1 MQNMLV
7 MNTGKSHRDMVVGT
21 RRVPLFDSSS
31 HTPCAV
37 NPKEPPMKKILVAM
51 SGGVDSSVTAAMMVD
66 AGYDVTGIT
75 MRLGSP
81 DTIEVEPERPNCCS
95 LEGIEDARRVATQ
108 LGIPFYGVNYEDI
121 FQEQIIDYFVA
132 EYLIGRTPSPCMVC
146 NRELK
151 FGKLLDLAKTLECDA
166 IATGH
171 YARIEQHPE
180 TGRHLLRK
188 ALDVSKDQSYF
199 LAALT
204 QEQLQSA
211 MMPLGEYSKAEVRDL
226 ARKYQLKTAEKIE
239 SQELCFVADT
249 NYRRFIQNR
258 IPEKIEGGDIID
270 KDGKV
275 LGKHQGVPFYTVGQR
290 RGLGIAVGKPLYV
303 TQLNASDNTV
313 VVGENDD
320 LLEDTMHVER
330 INLIS
335 IDRLTEP
342 IRGHVKIRSRDEGGP
357 ATISPIN
364 DTEAV
369 VQFDEPRRA
378 ITPGQATVFYDGEYV
393 IGGGW
398 IVDARNNT

>member
-1 MQNMLV
+1 
-7 MNTGKSHRDMVVGT
+7 
-21 RRVPLFDSSS
+21 
-31 HTPCAV
+31 
-37 NPKEPPMKKILVAM
+37 MKKVLVAM

-66 AGYDVTGIT
+66 AGYNVTGIT
-75 MRLGSP
+75 MRLGAP

-121 FQEQIIDYFVA
+121 FKQEIIDYFVE

-151 FGKLLDLAKTLECDA
+151 FGKLLDLAKSLECDA

-180 TGRHLLRK
+180 TGRYLLRK
-188 ALDVSKDQSYF
+188 SLDQSKDQSYF

-204 QEQLQSA
+204 QDQLRCA
-211 MMPLGEYSKAEVRDL
+211 IMPLGEFSKTQVRDL
-226 ARKYQLKTAEKIE
+226 ARQYDLKTAEKIE

-249 NYRRFIQNR
+249 NYRRFLQDR

-270 KDGKV
+270 KDGNV

-290 RGLGIAVGKPLYV
+290 RGLGISAGKPLYV
-303 TQLNASDNTV
+303 TQLNADEKTV
-313 VVGENDD
+313 VVGESDD

-335 IDRLTEP
+335 IEELREP
-342 IRGHVKIRSRDEGGP
+342 IRAHVKIRSRDDGGP
-357 ATISPIN
+357 ATISPIG
-364 DTEAV
+364 DSEAIV
-369 VQFDEPRRA
+369 KFDEPRRA

-398 IVDARNNT
+398 IVGTDT

>member
-1 MQNMLV
+1 
-7 MNTGKSHRDMVVGT
+7 
-21 RRVPLFDSSS
+21 
-31 HTPCAV
+31 
-37 NPKEPPMKKILVAM
+37 MKKVLVAM

-121 FQEQIIDYFVA
+121 FKEQIIDYFVE

-151 FGKLLDLAKTLECDA
+151 FGKLLDLAKSLECEA

-180 TGRHLLRK
+180 TGRYLLRT
-188 ALDVSKDQSYF
+188 ALDISKDQSYF

-204 QEQLQSA
+204 QEQLRCA
-211 MMPLGEYSKAEVRDL
+211 MMPLGEFSKSEVRDL
-226 ARKYQLKTAEKIE
+226 ARKYQLRTAEKIE

-249 NYRRFIQNR
+249 NYRRFIQDR

-270 KDGKV
+270 KEGKV

-303 TQLNASDNTV
+303 TQLNAKENTV
-313 VVGENDD
+313 KVGESDD

-335 IDRLTEP
+335 IEKLTEP
-342 IRGHVKIRSRDEGGP
+342 IRAHVKIRSRDEGGA
-357 ATISPIN
+357 ATVNPVS

-369 VQFDEPRRA
+369 VKFDEPRRA
-378 ITPGQATVFYDGEYV
+378 ITPGQATVFYDGEFV

-398 IVDARNNT
+398 IKTALQQ

>member
-1 MQNMLV
+1 
-7 MNTGKSHRDMVVGT
+7 
-21 RRVPLFDSSS
+21 
-31 HTPCAV
+31 
-37 NPKEPPMKKILVAM
+37 MKKILVAM

-75 MRLGSP
+75 MRLGAP

-108 LGIPFYGVNYEDI
+108 LGIPFYGVNYEDA
-121 FQEQIIDYFVA
+121 FREQIIDYFVD

-151 FGKLLDLAKTLECDA
+151 FGRLLDLARTLECDA

-171 YARIEQHPE
+171 YARVEQHPE
-180 TGRHLLRK
+180 TGRYLLRK
-188 ALDVSKDQSYF
+188 ARDISKDQSYF

-204 QEQLQSA
+204 QEQLRCA
-211 MMPLGEYSKAEVRDL
+211 MMPLGEYTKAEVRDL
-226 ARKYQLKTAEKIE
+226 ARKYQLRTAEKIE

-249 NYRRFIQNR
+249 NYRRFLQDR
-258 IPEKIEGGDIID
+258 VPEKIQGGDIVD
-270 KDGKV
+270 EGGSV
-275 LGKHQGVPFYTVGQR
+275 LGKHDGVPFYTVGQR

-303 TQLNASDNTV
+303 TQLNASENTV
-313 VVGENDD
+313 VVGESDA

-330 INLIS
+330 INLIA
-335 IDRLTEP
+335 IEKLTGP
-342 IRGHVKIRSRDEGGP
+342 IRAHVKIRSRDDGGP
-357 ATISPIN
+357 ATITPIS

-369 VQFDEPRRA
+369 VNFDEPRRA

-393 IGGGW
+393 LGGGW
-398 IVDARNNT
+398 IVDARDATVGGVCNPDLPS

>member
-1 MQNMLV
+1 
-7 MNTGKSHRDMVVGT
+7 
-21 RRVPLFDSSS
+21 
-31 HTPCAV
+31 
-37 NPKEPPMKKILVAM
+37 MKKILVAM

-75 MRLGSP
+75 MRLGAP

-108 LGIPFYGVNYEDI
+108 LGIRFYGVNYEDA
-121 FQEQIIDYFVA
+121 FREQIIDYFVE

-151 FGKLLDLAKTLECDA
+151 FGRLLDLAKTLECNA

-180 TGRHLLRK
+180 TGRYLLRK
-188 ALDVSKDQSYF
+188 ARDVSKDQSYF

-204 QEQLQSA
+204 QEQLRCA
-211 MMPLGEYSKAEVRDL
+211 MMPLGEYTKAEVRDL
-226 ARKYQLKTAEKIE
+226 ARKYQLRTAEKIE

-249 NYRRFIQNR
+249 NYRRFLQDR
-258 IPEKIEGGDIID
+258 VPEKIQGGDILD
-270 KDGKV
+270 EEGNV
-275 LGKHQGVPFYTVGQR
+275 LGKHDGVPFYTVGQR

-303 TQLNASDNTV
+303 TQLNATENTV
-313 VVGENDD
+313 VVGESDA

-330 INLIS
+330 INLIA
-335 IDRLTEP
+335 IEELTEP
-342 IRGHVKIRSRDEGGP
+342 IRAHVKIRSRDDGGP
-357 ATISPIN
+357 ATITPIS
-364 DTEAV
+364 DTEAIV
-369 VQFDEPRRA
+369 KFDEPRRA

-393 IGGGW
+393 LGGGW
-398 IVDARNNT
+398 IVDARDTAVEEVCNPDLPS

>member
-1 MQNMLV
+1 M
-7 MNTGKSHRDMVVGT
+7 
-21 RRVPLFDSSS
+21 
-31 HTPCAV
+31 
-37 NPKEPPMKKILVAM
+37 EKILVAM

-75 MRLGSP
+75 MRLGAP

-121 FQEQIIDYFVA
+121 FREQIIDYFVA
-132 EYLIGRTPSPCMVC
+132 EYLVGRTPSPCMVC

-151 FGKLLDLAKTLECDA
+151 FGKLLDLAKTLECEA

-180 TGRHLLRK
+180 TGRFLLRK
-188 ALDVSKDQSYF
+188 SLDVSKDQSYF
-199 LAALT
+199 LAGLT
-204 QEQLQSA
+204 QEQLRCA
-211 MMPLGEYSKAEVRDL
+211 MMPLGEYTKTEVRDL
-226 ARKYQLKTAEKIE
+226 ARKYQLRTAEKAE

-249 NYRRFIQNR
+249 NYRRFLQDR
-258 IPEKIEGGDIID
+258 IPEKIESGDIID
-270 KDGKV
+270 KNGKI

-303 TQLNASDNTV
+303 TQINASDNTV
-313 VVGENDD
+313 VVGEPDD

-335 IDRLTEP
+335 IEKLTEP
-342 IRGHVKIRSRDEGGP
+342 IRALVKIRSRDDGGL
-357 ATISPIN
+357 ATISPIS
-364 DTEAV
+364 DTEAI

-398 IVDARNNT
+398 IIKFQCQNPML

>member
-1 MQNMLV
+1 M
-7 MNTGKSHRDMVVGT
+7 
-21 RRVPLFDSSS
+21 
-31 HTPCAV
+31 
-37 NPKEPPMKKILVAM
+37 EKILVAM

-66 AGYDVTGIT
+66 AGYDVIGIT
-75 MRLGSP
+75 MRLGAP

-121 FQEQIIDYFVA
+121 FREQIIDYFVA
-132 EYLIGRTPSPCMVC
+132 EYLVGRTPSPCMVC

-180 TGRHLLRK
+180 TGRFLLRK
-188 ALDVSKDQSYF
+188 SLDVSKDQSYF
-199 LAALT
+199 LAGLT
-204 QEQLQSA
+204 QEQLRCA
-211 MMPLGEYSKAEVRDL
+211 MMPLGEYTKTEVRDL
-226 ARKYQLKTAEKIE
+226 ARKYQLRTAEKVE

-249 NYRRFIQNR
+249 NYRRFLQDR
-258 IPEKIEGGDIID
+258 IPEKIESGDIID

-303 TQLNASDNTV
+303 TQINASDNTV
-313 VVGENDD
+313 VVGEPDD

-335 IDRLTEP
+335 IEKLTEP
-342 IRGHVKIRSRDEGGP
+342 IRALVKIRSRDDGGL
-357 ATISPIN
+357 ATISPIS
-364 DTEAV
+364 DTEAI

-398 IVDARNNT
+398 IIKFQCQNPML

>member
-1 MQNMLV
+1 
-7 MNTGKSHRDMVVGT
+7 
-21 RRVPLFDSSS
+21 
-31 HTPCAV
+31 
-37 NPKEPPMKKILVAM
+37 MKKILVAM

-75 MRLGSP
+75 MRLGAP

-121 FQEQIIDYFVA
+121 FQEQIIDYFVE
-132 EYLIGRTPSPCMVC
+132 EYLVGRTPSPCMVC

-151 FGKLLDLAKTLECDA
+151 FGKLLDLAKTLECEA

-171 YARIEQHPE
+171 YARIEKDPE
-180 TGRHLLRK
+180 TERYLLRK

-204 QEQLQSA
+204 QKQLQCA
-211 MMPLGEYSKAEVRDL
+211 MMPLGEYTKTEVRDL
-226 ARKYQLKTAEKIE
+226 ARKYQLRTAEKIE

-249 NYRRFIQNR
+249 NYRRFLQDR
-258 IPEKIEGGDIID
+258 IPEKIESGDIID
-270 KDGKV
+270 KDGNV

-303 TQLNASDNTV
+303 TQLKASDNTV
-313 VVGENDD
+313 VVGESDD

-330 INLIS
+330 INLIA
-335 IDRLTEP
+335 IEKLTEP
-342 IRGHVKIRSRDEGGP
+342 TRAHVKIRSRDEGGA
-357 ATISPIN
+357 ATITPIN
-364 DTEAV
+364 DTEATV
-369 VQFDEPRRA
+369 HFDEPRRA

-393 IGGGW
+393 LGGGW
-398 IVDARNNT
+398 IKTSL

>member
-1 MQNMLV
+1 
-7 MNTGKSHRDMVVGT
+7 
-21 RRVPLFDSSS
+21 
-31 HTPCAV
+31 
-37 NPKEPPMKKILVAM
+37 MKKVLVAM
-51 SGGVDSSVTAAMMVD
+51 SGGVDSSVTAALMVE

-121 FQEQIIDYFVA
+121 FQEQVIDYFVA
-132 EYLIGRTPSPCMVC
+132 EYLVGRTPSPCMVC

-151 FGKLLDLAKTLECDA
+151 FGKLLDLAKTLECDS

-171 YARIEQHPE
+171 YARIEQCSE
-180 TGRHLLRK
+180 TGRYLLRK

-199 LAALT
+199 LTALT
-204 QEQLQSA
+204 QEQLRCA
-211 MMPLGEYSKAEVRDL
+211 MMPLGEYAKAEVRDL

-249 NYRRFIQNR
+249 NYRRFLQDR
-258 IPEKIEGGDIID
+258 VPEKIEGGDIID
-270 KDGKV
+270 KEGKV

-303 TQLNASDNTV
+303 TQLNVFDNTV

-342 IRGHVKIRSRDEGGP
+342 IRAHVKIRSRDEGGP
-357 ATISPIN
+357 ATITPVSA
-364 DTEAV
+364 TEAV
-369 VQFDEPRRA
+369 VKFDEPRRA
-378 ITPGQATVFYDGEYV
+378 VTPGQATVFYDDEYV
-393 IGGGW
+393 LGGGW
-398 IVDARNNT
+398 IVDARDSKI

>member
-1 MQNMLV
+1 M
-7 MNTGKSHRDMVVGT
+7 
-21 RRVPLFDSSS
+21 
-31 HTPCAV
+31 
-37 NPKEPPMKKILVAM
+37 EKILVAM

-66 AGYDVTGIT
+66 AGYDVIGIT
-75 MRLGSP
+75 MRLGAP

-121 FQEQIIDYFVA
+121 FREQIIDYFVA
-132 EYLIGRTPSPCMVC
+132 EYLVGRTPSPCMVC

-180 TGRHLLRK
+180 TGRFLLRK
-188 ALDVSKDQSYF
+188 SLDVSKDQSYF
-199 LAALT
+199 LAGLT
-204 QEQLQSA
+204 QEQLRCA
-211 MMPLGEYSKAEVRDL
+211 MMPLGEYTKTEVRDL
-226 ARKYQLKTAEKIE
+226 ARKYQLRTAEKVE

-249 NYRRFIQNR
+249 NYRRFLQDR
-258 IPEKIEGGDIID
+258 IPEKIESGDIID
-270 KDGKV
+270 KDGKI

-313 VVGENDD
+313 VVGEPDD

-335 IDRLTEP
+335 IEKLTEP
-342 IRGHVKIRSRDEGGP
+342 IRALVKIRSRDDGGL
-357 ATISPIN
+357 ATISSIS
-364 DTEAV
+364 DTEAI

-398 IVDARNNT
+398 IIKFQCQNPML

>member
-1 MQNMLV
+1 
-7 MNTGKSHRDMVVGT
+7 
-21 RRVPLFDSSS
+21 
-31 HTPCAV
+31 
-37 NPKEPPMKKILVAM
+37 MKKVLVAM

-188 ALDVSKDQSYF
+188 ARNVSKDQSYF

-249 NYRRFIQNR
+249 NYRRFIQDR

-303 TQLNASDNTV
+303 TQLNASDNTI

-335 IDRLTEP
+335 IDRLMEP

-398 IVDARNNT
+398 IVDARKNT

>member
-1 MQNMLV
+1 
-7 MNTGKSHRDMVVGT
+7 
-21 RRVPLFDSSS
+21 
-31 HTPCAV
+31 
-37 NPKEPPMKKILVAM
+37 MKKILVAM

-75 MRLGSP
+75 MRLGAP

-108 LGIPFYGVNYEDI
+108 LGIPFYGVNYEDA
-121 FQEQIIDYFVA
+121 FREQIIDYFVE
-132 EYLIGRTPSPCMVC
+132 EYLVGRTPSPCMVC

-151 FGKLLDLAKTLECDA
+151 FGRLLDLAKTLECDA

-180 TGRHLLRK
+180 TGRYLLRK
-188 ALDVSKDQSYF
+188 ARDVSKDQSYF

-204 QEQLQSA
+204 QEQLRCA
-211 MMPLGEYSKAEVRDL
+211 MMPLGEHTKAEVRDL
-226 ARKYQLKTAEKIE
+226 ARKYQLRTAEKIE

-249 NYRRFIQNR
+249 NYRRFLQDR
-258 IPEKIEGGDIID
+258 VPEKIQGGNIVDEEGN
-270 KDGKV
+270 V
-275 LGKHQGVPFYTVGQR
+275 LGKHEGVPFYTVGQR

-303 TQLNASDNTV
+303 TQLNATENTV
-313 VVGENDD
+313 VVGESDA

-330 INLIS
+330 INLIA
-335 IDRLTEP
+335 IEKLAEP
-342 IRGHVKIRSRDEGGP
+342 IRAHVKIRSRDDGGP
-357 ATISPIN
+357 ATITPTS

-369 VQFDEPRRA
+369 VKFDEPRRA

-393 IGGGW
+393 LGGGW
-398 IVDARNNT
+398 IVDARDTTVGGVCNPDLPS

>member
-1 MQNMLV
+1 
-7 MNTGKSHRDMVVGT
+7 
-21 RRVPLFDSSS
+21 
-31 HTPCAV
+31 
-37 NPKEPPMKKILVAM
+37 MKKILVAM

-75 MRLGSP
+75 MRLGAP

-108 LGIPFYGVNYEDI
+108 LDIPFYGVNYEDI
-121 FQEQIIDYFVA
+121 FQEQIIDYFVS
-132 EYLIGRTPSPCMVC
+132 EYLVGRTPSPCMVC

-151 FGKLLDLAKTLECDA
+151 FGKLLDLAKTLECEA

-171 YARIEQHPE
+171 YARIEQHLD
-180 TGRHLLRK
+180 TGRYLLRK

-204 QEQLQSA
+204 QEQLQCA
-211 MMPLGEYSKAEVRDL
+211 MMPLGEYTKTEVRNL
-226 ARKYQLKTAEKIE
+226 ARKYQLRTAEKIE

-249 NYRRFIQNR
+249 NYRRFLQDR
-258 IPEKIEGGDIID
+258 IPEKIESGDIID

-303 TQLNASDNTV
+303 TQLNAKENTV
-313 VVGENDD
+313 VVGEPDD
-320 LLEDTMHVER
+320 LLEDTMHVEH

-335 IDRLTEP
+335 IEKMTESV
-342 IRGHVKIRSRDEGGP
+342 RAHVKIRSRDEGEA
-357 ATISPIN
+357 ATISPIS

-369 VQFDEPRRA
+369 VKFDAPRRA

-393 IGGGW
+393 LGGGW
-398 IVDARNNT
+398 IVNSGNTQLK

>member
-1 MQNMLV
+1 
-7 MNTGKSHRDMVVGT
+7 
-21 RRVPLFDSSS
+21 
-31 HTPCAV
+31 
-37 NPKEPPMKKILVAM
+37 M

-121 FQEQIIDYFVA
+121 FQEQIIEYFVS
-132 EYLIGRTPSPCMVC
+132 EYLSGRTPSPCMVC

-151 FGKLLDLAKTLECDA
+151 FGKLLDLAKSLECET

-180 TGRHLLRK
+180 TGRYLLRT

-204 QEQLQSA
+204 QEQLAAA
-211 MMPLGEYSKAEVRDL
+211 MMPLGEYSKTEVRDL

-249 NYRRFIQNR
+249 NYRRFLQDR
-258 IPEKIEGGDIID
+258 IPEKIESGDIID

-275 LGKHQGVPFYTVGQR
+275 LGRHQGVPFYTVGQR

-313 VVGENDD
+313 VVGETDD

-335 IDRLTEP
+335 IEKLTEP
-342 IRGHVKIRSRDEGGP
+342 IRAQVKIRSRDEGGP

-369 VQFDEPRRA
+369 VNFDEPRRA

-398 IVDARNNT
+398 IVDARKNT

>member
-1 MQNMLV
+1 M
-7 MNTGKSHRDMVVGT
+7 
-21 RRVPLFDSSS
+21 
-31 HTPCAV
+31 
-37 NPKEPPMKKILVAM
+37 EKILVAM

-66 AGYDVTGIT
+66 AGYDVIGIT
-75 MRLGSP
+75 MRLGAP

-121 FQEQIIDYFVA
+121 FREQIIDYFVA
-132 EYLIGRTPSPCMVC
+132 EYLVGRTPSPCMVC

-180 TGRHLLRK
+180 TGRFLLRK
-188 ALDVSKDQSYF
+188 SLDVSKDQSYF
-199 LAALT
+199 LAGLT
-204 QEQLQSA
+204 QEQLRCA
-211 MMPLGEYSKAEVRDL
+211 MMPLGEYTKTEVRDL
-226 ARKYQLKTAEKIE
+226 ARKYQLRTAEKVE

-249 NYRRFIQNR
+249 NYRRFLQDR
-258 IPEKIEGGDIID
+258 IPEKIESGDIID
-270 KDGKV
+270 KNGKI

-303 TQLNASDNTV
+303 TQINASDNTV
-313 VVGENDD
+313 VVGEPDD

-335 IDRLTEP
+335 IEKLTEP
-342 IRGHVKIRSRDEGGP
+342 IRALVKIRSRDDGGL
-357 ATISPIN
+357 ATISPIS
-364 DTEAV
+364 DTEAI

-398 IVDARNNT
+398 IIKFQCQNPML

>member
-1 MQNMLV
+1 
-7 MNTGKSHRDMVVGT
+7 
-21 RRVPLFDSSS
+21 
-31 HTPCAV
+31 
-37 NPKEPPMKKILVAM
+37 MKKVLVAM
-51 SGGVDSSVTAAMMVD
+51 SGGVDSSVTAAMMVK

-75 MRLGSP
+75 MRLGAP
-81 DTIEVEPERPNCCS
+81 DTIEVDPERPNCCS

-121 FQEQIIDYFVA
+121 FKEEIIDYFVE

-146 NRELK
+146 NRKLK
-151 FGKLLDLAKTLECDA
+151 FGKLLDLAKSLECEA

-171 YARIEQHPE
+171 YARIEQHSE
-180 TGRHLLRK
+180 TGRFLLRK
-188 ALDVSKDQSYF
+188 SLDHSKDQSYF

-204 QEQLQSA
+204 QDQLRCA
-211 MMPLGEYSKAEVRDL
+211 IMPLGDYSKTQVRDL
-226 ARKYQLKTAEKIE
+226 ARQYDLRTAEKIE

-249 NYRRFIQNR
+249 NYRRFLQDR

-270 KDGKV
+270 KQGNV

-290 RGLGIAVGKPLYV
+290 RGLGISVGKPLYV
-303 TQLNASDNTV
+303 TQLNANEKTV
-313 VVGENDD
+313 VVGESDD

-335 IDRLTEP
+335 IDELTEP
-342 IRGHVKIRSRDEGGP
+342 IRAHVKIRSRDDGGT
-357 ATISPIN
+357 ATISPIGN
-364 DTEAV
+364 SEAIV
-369 VQFDEPRRA
+369 KFDEPRRA

-398 IVDARNNT
+398 IVGTDTT

>member
-1 MQNMLV
+1 
-7 MNTGKSHRDMVVGT
+7 
-21 RRVPLFDSSS
+21 
-31 HTPCAV
+31 
-37 NPKEPPMKKILVAM
+37 MKKVLVAM

-132 EYLIGRTPSPCMVC
+132 EYLVGRTPSPCMVC

-151 FGKLLDLAKTLECDA
+151 FGKLLDLAKSLECEA

-171 YARIEQHPE
+171 YARIEQHLE
-180 TGRHLLRK
+180 TGRYLLRK
-188 ALDVSKDQSYF
+188 ALHVSKDQSYF
-199 LAALT
+199 LAGLT
-204 QEQLQSA
+204 QEQLRCA
-211 MMPLGEYSKAEVRDL
+211 IMPLGEYTKDQARDL
-226 ARKYQLKTAEKIE
+226 ARKYQLKTADKIE

-249 NYRRFIQNR
+249 NYRRFLQDR
-258 IPEKIEGGDIID
+258 IPEKIVDGDIID
-270 KDGKV
+270 KEGKV

-303 TQLNASDNTV
+303 TQLNATNNTV
-313 VVGENDD
+313 TVGEQDD

-330 INLIS
+330 INLIA
-335 IDRLTEP
+335 IEKLTEP
-342 IRGHVKIRSRDEGGP
+342 IRAHVKIRSRDEGGP
-357 ATISPIN
+357 AIISPIS
-364 DTEAV
+364 DTEAIV
-369 VQFDEPRRA
+369 KFDEPRRA

-398 IVDARNNT
+398 IVKAENTSI

>member
-1 MQNMLV
+1 
-7 MNTGKSHRDMVVGT
+7 
-21 RRVPLFDSSS
+21 
-31 HTPCAV
+31 
-37 NPKEPPMKKILVAM
+37 M

-75 MRLGSP
+75 MRLGAP

-121 FQEQIIDYFVA
+121 FKEEIIDYFVE

-151 FGKLLDLAKTLECDA
+151 FGKLLDLAKSLQCEA

-180 TGRHLLRK
+180 TGRYLLRK
-188 ALDVSKDQSYF
+188 SRDQSKDQSYF

-204 QEQLQSA
+204 QDQLRCA
-211 MMPLGEYSKAEVRDL
+211 IMPLGEFSKTQVRDL
-226 ARKYQLKTAEKIE
+226 ARKYDLRTAEKIE

-249 NYRRFIQNR
+249 NYRRFLQDR

-270 KDGKV
+270 KDGNV

-290 RGLGIAVGKPLYV
+290 RGLGISVGKPLYV
-303 TQLNASDNTV
+303 TQLNADEKTV
-313 VVGENDD
+313 VVGESDD

-335 IDRLTEP
+335 IEELREP
-342 IRGHVKIRSRDEGGP
+342 IRANVKIRSRDDGGT
-357 ATISPIN
+357 ATISPTS
-364 DTEAV
+364 DSEAIV
-369 VQFDEPRRA
+369 KFDEPRRA

-398 IVDARNNT
+398 IVGTDT

>member
-1 MQNMLV
+1 
-7 MNTGKSHRDMVVGT
+7 
-21 RRVPLFDSSS
+21 
-31 HTPCAV
+31 
-37 NPKEPPMKKILVAM
+37 MKKVLVAM

-121 FQEQIIDYFVA
+121 FQEQIIDYFVS
-132 EYLIGRTPSPCMVC
+132 EYLVGRTPSPCMVC

-151 FGKLLDLAKTLECDA
+151 FGKLLDLAKSLECET

-180 TGRHLLRK
+180 TERYLLRT
-188 ALDVSKDQSYF
+188 ALDVNKDQSYF

-211 MMPLGEYSKAEVRDL
+211 MMPLGEFSKTEVRDL

-249 NYRRFIQNR
+249 NYRRFLQDR
-258 IPEKIEGGDIID
+258 IPEKIESGDIID
-270 KDGKV
+270 KDGEV

-313 VVGENDD
+313 VVGDPDD

-335 IDRLTEP
+335 IEKLTEP
-342 IRGHVKIRSRDEGGP
+342 IRAHVKIRSRDEGGP

-364 DTEAV
+364 ETEAV
-369 VQFDEPRRA
+369 VKFDEPRRA

-398 IVDARNNT
+398 IVNARNPAL

>member
-1 MQNMLV
+1 
-7 MNTGKSHRDMVVGT
+7 
-21 RRVPLFDSSS
+21 
-31 HTPCAV
+31 
-37 NPKEPPMKKILVAM
+37 M

-108 LGIPFYGVNYEDI
+108 LSIPFYGVNYEDI
-121 FQEQIIDYFVA
+121 FREQIIDYFVE
-132 EYLIGRTPSPCMVC
+132 EYLVGRTPSPCMVC

-151 FGKLLDLAKTLECDA
+151 FGKLLDLAKSLECEA

-180 TGRHLLRK
+180 TGRFLLRT
-188 ALDVSKDQSYF
+188 ARDNSKDQSYF

-204 QEQLQSA
+204 QEQLQCA
-211 MMPLGEYSKAEVRDL
+211 MMPLGEFSKAEVREL
-226 ARKYQLKTAEKIE
+226 ARKYQLRTAEKIE

-249 NYRRFIQNR
+249 NYRRFLQDR
-258 IPEKIEGGDIID
+258 IPEKIQDGDIID
-270 KDGKV
+270 KEGKV

-303 TQLNASDNTV
+303 TQLNAKENTV
-313 VVGENDD
+313 MVGETDD

-335 IDRLTEP
+335 IEKLKEP
-342 IRGHVKIRSRDEGGP
+342 IHAHVKIRSRDEGGP
-357 ATISPIN
+357 ATISPIS
-364 DTEAV
+364 ESEV
-369 VQFDEPRRA
+369 VVKFDEPRRA

-398 IVDARNNT
+398 IKESL